1 MSKLVIGSL
10 ALWWSALVWAQD
22 NPSVTQWIS
31 IFQEV
36 RQHAL
41 FKDLRLTFAKAAA
54 ENVEYAPAGIIPRA
68 GLDCVV
74 VIAEGDNPMMARI
87 MRLSATAEDTHALL
101 LAIAA
106 HELGHCFRIR
116 SKHMSTEL
124 WSRFAATTQDSAER
138 HAMEREVSI
147 EEAYADAYAF
157 AYIQDTRPALY
168 ANVFAA
174 MRSFRHDPALSN
186 PVYQVEPLY
195 NHLATHGLDASLP
208 LPRRVEAVMQQ
219 AKF

>member
-1 MSKLVIGSL
+1 MSKVVIGSL
-10 ALWWSALVWAQD
+10 ALWWSALVWAEGI
-22 NPSVTQWIS
+22 PSVTQWIG

-41 FKDLRLTFAKAAA
+41 FKDLNLSYAKAAA
-54 ENVEYAPAGIIPRA
+54 ENVDYAPVGVMPRA

-87 MRLSATAEDTHALL
+87 MHLGAATNNTHALL
-101 LAIAA
+101 LSIAA
-106 HELGHCFRIR
+106 HELGHCFRLR

-124 WSRFAATTQDSAER
+124 WTRFAATVQGSAER
-138 HAMEREVSI
+138 HAMEREASI

-168 ANVFAA
+168 ASVFAA
-174 MRSFRHDPALSN
+174 MHRVRLDPALSN
-186 PVYQVEPLY
+186 PVYHVEPLY
-195 NHLATHGLDASLP
+195 TQLANQGLDLSLAP
-208 LPRRVEAVMQQ
+208 ARQVEAAMRQ